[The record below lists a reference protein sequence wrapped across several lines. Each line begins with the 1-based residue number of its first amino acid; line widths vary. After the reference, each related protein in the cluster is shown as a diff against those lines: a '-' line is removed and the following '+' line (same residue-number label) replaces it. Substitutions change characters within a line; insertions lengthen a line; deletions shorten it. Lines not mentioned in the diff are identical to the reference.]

1 MTPVLMY
8 LVAFAAVAVG
18 GFVYPLPV
26 PFSWLW
32 AVAIGALAFLAGVQ
46 WPSTPLPRTPRSWPA
61 WWRSTCRW
69 TRSRRWSALVGSVTW
84 WSTPSARIWS
94 SGAMYNLG
102 VVSVVSMP
110 ISRTT
115 RKD

>member
-1 MTPVLMY
+1 MSVVLMY

-46 WPSTPLPRTPRSWPA
+46 YAVYTSAKDPEKLARLAAKYLPVDEIKT
-61 WWRSTCRW
+61 
-69 TRSRRWSALVGSVTW
+69 LVGSGGFGDMI
-84 WSTPSARIWS
+84 AN
-94 SGAMYNLG
+94 AAKKLG
-102 VVSVVSMP
+102 
-110 ISRTT
+110 RL
-115 RKD
+115 